1 MADDQR
7 EEVGQDDQQAKDVGE
22 GTPLDVAAGFGVVPP
37 VVAVPEAPEPKT
49 ETPSAPAGDEGAPQP
64 ESPPETPAAPEREEK
79 RRPGGGRGRR
89 REKPREDV
97 DYGSTFR
104 PLKEGDVVKGTVV
117 HIDKEGLLV
126 DIGTKS
132 EGIVPP
138 REISPR
144 QVTAEHG
151 VSVGDEIDVYVM
163 HTDDEEEGLVLS
175 KKRADFEKAWER
187 ILEAHDQGT
196 VIQAMVTDRVKGG
209 LVVDLG
215 LRGFVP
221 ASHVGSGRP
230 QNLERLVGQS
240 LPLRVIE
247 VDRDRRKVI
256 LSHRLALDEER
267 KKQREETLDEIK
279 EGQIRAGIVRR
290 LTNYG
295 AFVDLGGIDGL
306 LHISEMSWTRIKHPS
321 DLLRVGEKIQVV
333 VLKLSLDQNRISL
346 GMRQILPDPWS
357 SVYDDYQVGDVVPGT
372 VSRLVPF
379 GAFVQLETGIEGIV
393 PNIELAEHR
402 VNKPE
407 QILSVG
413 EAVNVKILDIRGDE
427 RRMTLSLR
435 EAPQPEKPER
445 KRGPKRTEEA
455 TQDELA
461 EEAEPAEEE
470 DSIAEE
476 DMPAS
481 VDEEAAAPE
490 EEPADE
496 PVPPSTDGSGEEEP
510 AVPVEEPT
518 GSGEPDEPEST
529 SEHTDDVP
537 VEEPTA

>member
-1 MADDQR
+1 MVDEQQ
-7 EEVGQDDQQAKDVGE
+7 EEIARNDVPEKDVGE
-22 GTPLDVAAGFGVVPP
+22 GTPLDIATGFGL
-37 VVAVPEAPEPKT
+37 
-49 ETPSAPAGDEGAPQP
+49 SSPASGPAEQAEP
-64 ESPPETPAAPEREEK
+64 ESPAAAETEPEPEPAPGGEREAEEPPASQDRGGQ
-79 RRPGGGRGRR
+79 RRKVPAD
-89 REKPREDV
+89 DV
-97 DYGSTFR
+97 DYSATFR

-144 QVTAEHG
+144 QASAQQT

-187 ILEAHDQGT
+187 ILDAHDKGA

-221 ASHVGSGRP
+221 ASHVGTGRP
-230 QNLERLVGQS
+230 QNLDKLVGQS

-267 KKQREETLDEIK
+267 KRQREETLDEIK
-279 EGQIRAGIVRR
+279 EGQIRAGFVRR

-321 DLLRVGEKIQVV
+321 DLVKVGDKIQVV
-333 VLKLSLDQNRISL
+333 ILKLNLEQNRISL

-357 SVYDDYQVGDVVPGT
+357 SVYDDYQVGEIVQGT

-393 PNIELAEHR
+393 PNIELAEYR

-413 EAVNVKILDIRGDE
+413 DEVNVKILDIRGDE

-435 EAPQPEKPER
+435 EAPQPEKPEGR
-445 KRGPKRTEEA
+445 ARVPREEPEEPEEEEDEGEPLEPEEPSAEDADLPEPDSGDGPEPEGPADSDIGTDEEEEPSPA
-455 TQDELA
+455 DEAQDPDA
-461 EEAEPAEEE
+461 AGDTPAEE
-470 DSIAEE
+470 
-476 DMPAS
+476 
-481 VDEEAAAPE
+481 PE
-490 EEPADE
+490 QP
-496 PVPPSTDGSGEEEP
+496 
-510 AVPVEEPT
+510 
-518 GSGEPDEPEST
+518 
-529 SEHTDDVP
+529 
-537 VEEPTA
+537 